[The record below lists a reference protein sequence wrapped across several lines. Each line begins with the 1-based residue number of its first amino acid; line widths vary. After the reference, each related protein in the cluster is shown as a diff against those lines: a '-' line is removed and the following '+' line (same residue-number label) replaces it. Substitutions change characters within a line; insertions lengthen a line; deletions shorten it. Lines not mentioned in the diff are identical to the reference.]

1 MRDFIE
7 NPIEFL
13 AVKFHL
19 GAGQIGVGFSNKAA
33 GLIHYFDPSNY
44 QVRRAAGEIEGV
56 CTLTR
61 WY

>member
-1 MRDFIE
+1 
-7 NPIEFL
+7 
-13 AVKFHL
+13 VKFHL